1 MLGKSPADLKLGV
14 YGSTGRMGKQVLEVS
29 QQWSPSFKSIEPIRR
44 FSEFQGQADVIV
56 DFSLPQAQG
65 DLISYCERSKC
76 ALVSGTTGLS
86 NSHMDDFKALAEKVS
101 VLWAPNMSMGVMV
114 LNRML
119 REFKNLAQWEFELSE
134 THHVHKKDKPSGTA
148 LAIQKNLEGILGHS
162 IPPVQA
168 FRQGEV
174 IGDHKVK
181 AHSPFEEISI
191 EHRATD
197 RRVFAQGAIKA
208 AIWLVGQ
215 GPGLYTLED
224 LAITA

>member
-134 THHVHKKDKPSGTA
+134 THHVHKKDKPSGT
-148 LAIQKNLEGILGHS
+148 
-162 IPPVQA
+162 V
-168 FRQGEV
+168 
-174 IGDHKVK
+174 
-181 AHSPFEEISI
+181 
-191 EHRATD
+191 
-197 RRVFAQGAIKA
+197 
-208 AIWLVGQ
+208 
-215 GPGLYTLED
+215 
-224 LAITA
+224 